1 MSMQKIKQYLKY
13 HPSFTA
19 YLYRGFWTVVLIFV
33 LVFMTW
39 GISTKAAKNREIV
52 RQQELVEERAR
63 IWEEDQAR
71 MEALAAQQRD
81 AEAARKATIESDVV
95 LMAKFLDGIDGFVQ
109 NWGYSDRDIRTYG
122 ECVINRVLDKK
133 NGFPDTIAE
142 VITQENQW
150 VGFSESNQVIEQY
163 YRIASTIVNNY
174 YEDGI
179 RPCSSA
185 YCWVDLNK
193 NGCWLMS
200 EYSDSPYVGRWR
212 YSA

>member
-1 MSMQKIKQYLKY
+1 MKERINQYLYY
-13 HPSFTA
+13 HPKAREIIHHVVT
-19 YLYRGFWTVVLIFV
+19 WTIFIAV
-33 LVFMTW
+33 CAFMCW
-39 GISTKAAKNREIV
+39 GISVKAEKNRAIIRE
-52 RQQELVEERAR
+52 QELIEERAR

-71 MEALAAQQRD
+71 IAAIEAQKRD
-81 AEAARKATIESDVV
+81 AEVARQAAIEEDTV
-95 LMAKFLDGIDGFVQ
+95 LMAKFLAGIDGFVQ
-109 NWGYSDRDIRTYG
+109 NWGYSDRDLRTYA

-133 NGFPDTIAE
+133 FPNTIGE

-163 YRIASTIVNNY
+163 YQVASTVVNNY
-174 YEDGI
+174 YEDSI

>member
-1 MSMQKIKQYLKY
+1 MSINERINQYLQY
-13 HPSFTA
+13 HPKA
-19 YLYRGFWTVVLIFV
+19 REIIRYLITGIIFV
-33 LVFMTW
+33 SVTLFTLW
-39 GISTKAAKNREIV
+39 GISVKAEKNRAIIRE
-52 RQQELVEERAR
+52 QELIEERAR

-71 MEALAAQQRD
+71 IATLEAEKRN
-81 AEAARKATIESDVV
+81 AEAARKAAIEEDTI
-95 LMAKFLDGIDGFVQ
+95 LMAKFFAGIDGFVE

-122 ECVINRVLDKK
+122 ECVINRVINKS
-133 NGFPDTIAE
+133 FPNTIAE
-142 VITQENQW
+142 VIMQENQW
-150 VGFSESNQVIEQY
+150 VGFSENNQVIEKY
-163 YRIASTIVNNY
+163 YQIASVVVNNY
-174 YEDGI
+174 YDDTI

>member
-1 MSMQKIKQYLKY
+1 MKERINQYLQY
-13 HPSFTA
+13 HPKAREIIRYAITCI
-19 YLYRGFWTVVLIFV
+19 IFV
-33 LVFMTW
+33 SVTMFTFW
-39 GISTKAAKNREIV
+39 GISVKAEKNRAIV
-52 RQQELVEERAR
+52 REQQLAEERAR

-71 MEALAAQQRD
+71 IAAIEAQKRD
-81 AEAARKATIESDVV
+81 AEAARKAAIEEDTV
-95 LMAKFLDGIDGFVQ
+95 LMAKFLAGIDGFVQ
-109 NWGYSDRDIRTYG
+109 NWGYSDRDIRTYA

-133 NGFPDTIAE
+133 FPNTITE

-163 YRIASTIVNNY
+163 YQVASTVVNNY
-174 YEDGI
+174 YEDVI
-179 RPCSSA
+179 RPCSAA